1 MNMWERLKY
10 NIKDVFK
17 KTEPVVEKKKEE
29 EIVVKIP
36 VRIAGVYNL
45 YTESHEYETVH
56 HHHSY
61 KQTGWFVHMNVK
73 AVIQIMVD
81 GVKKKLTLEDSIEL
95 AGAYWSEEKMY
106 RYFMARTEEKRN
118 KTIEEGMKRLVIKRL
133 KEEKL
138 KDAKEQFLN
147 LGKVEFDI
155 KIEINEES
163 IKE

>member
-1 MNMWERLKY
+1 MNMWERLKGQ
-10 NIKDVFK
+10 IKDVFK
-17 KTEPVVEKKKEE
+17 KTEPVVEKEKEE
-29 EIVVKIP
+29 VVVKIP
-36 VRIAGVYNL
+36 VRVAGVYNFF
-45 YTESHEYETVH
+45 TKSQEYETVH

-73 AVIQIMVD
+73 AVVQVVID
-81 GVKKKLTLEDSIEL
+81 GVKKKLVIEDSIEL
-95 AGAYWSEEKMY
+95 AGAYWTEEKMY
-106 RYFMARTEEKRN
+106 RYFMGRTEEKRN

-155 KIEINEES
+155 KIEVNEES
-163 IKE
+163 IKD

>member
-1 MNMWERLKY
+1 MNKWERLKFR
-10 NIKDVFK
+10 IKDVFK
-17 KTEPVVEKKKEE
+17 KNEPVAEKEKEE
-29 EIVVKIP
+29 VVVKIP
-36 VRIAGVYNL
+36 VRVAGVYNFF
-45 YTESHEYETVH
+45 TQSQEYETVH

-73 AVIQIMVD
+73 AIVQVVID
-81 GVKKKLTLEDSIEL
+81 GVKKKLVIEDSIEL

-106 RYFMARTEEKRN
+106 RYFMARPEEKRN

-147 LGKVEFDI
+147 IGKVEFDI
-155 KIEINEES
+155 KIEINEEVL
-163 IKE
+163 KD